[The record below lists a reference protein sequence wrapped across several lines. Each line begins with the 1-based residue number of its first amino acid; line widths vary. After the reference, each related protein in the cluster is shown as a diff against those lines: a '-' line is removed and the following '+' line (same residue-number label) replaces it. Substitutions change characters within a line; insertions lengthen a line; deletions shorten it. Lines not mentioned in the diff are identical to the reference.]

1 MSIKT
6 KDQLQVENQ
15 ASFPDNTTG
24 LITPAVLRN
33 FNTDIIDTLVDS
45 NATSSFATTDS
56 NTFTGAQTITG
67 SNGQVF
73 LTGTSATTPD
83 NSLQSIHTNDD
94 GPWIARF
101 YNDTFSTSSSV
112 MSYWGYNN
120 GDFVL
125 HNDTTQSMTFGI
137 NGYNQNNL
145 VLNDTSITANRE
157 LIVSGAIK
165 TNNNIT
171 WSGNSFNSSLTGSL
185 YFSALNGGTLLL
197 NTDGG
202 EGDVQVGYNG
212 WNGKLKVIGNSEF
225 TGSQTILSG
234 SIAISNNGNVS
245 SFSDTELN
253 IETTNA
259 PAAEFIVSFN
269 QTASAAVISYDGA
282 TYDNELWTIA
292 DSAGL
297 RMTDW
302 DGGTGNLSAIPF
314 MSVVANDGSQPAPL
328 FNRGLSVSGS
338 ITINSASFSGS
349 AISNITPDSSSL
361 QPTTNIVTLTA
372 GEYAGITPVA
382 TTLYIVI

>member
-6 KDQLQVENQ
+6 KEQLEIENQ

-24 LITPAVLRN
+24 LITPEVLRN
-33 FNTDIIDTLVDS
+33 FNSDIIDTLVDS
-45 NATSSFATTDS
+45 NVTSSFATTGS
-56 NTFTGAQTITG
+56 NTFIGDQTIVG
-67 SNGQVF
+67 NV
-73 LTGTSATTPD
+73 
-83 NSLQSIHTNDD
+83 
-94 GPWIARF
+94 
-101 YNDTFSTSSSV
+101 TFPSSSFI
-112 MSYWGYNN
+112 STNN
-120 GDFVL
+120 
-125 HNDTTQSMTFGI
+125 
-137 NGYNQNNL
+137 
-145 VLNDTSITANRE
+145 
-157 LIVSGAIK
+157 VSG
-165 TNNNIT
+165 N
-171 WSGNSFNSSLTGSL
+171 L
-185 YFSALNGGTLLL
+185 YFSALNGGMLHL
-197 NTDGG
+197 NDDGG
-202 EGDVQVGYNG
+202 EGDVVIGYVGSA
-212 WNGKLKVIGNSEF
+212 GKLKVRVNSEL
-225 TGSQTILSG
+225 TGSQSILSG

-253 IETTNA
+253 IEATNS

>member
-24 LITPAVLRN
+24 LITPEVLRN

-45 NATSSFATTDS
+45 NTTSSFATTDS

-83 NSLQSIHTNDD
+83 NALQSIHANDD

-101 YNDTFSTSSSV
+101 YNDTFSTGSSA
-112 MSYWGYNN
+112 MSYWAYNN
-120 GDFVL
+120 GDFVF
-125 HNDTTQSMTFGI
+125 HNDSTQSITFGI
-137 NGYNQNNL
+137 NGYNQTNL
-145 VLNDTSITANRE
+145 VLNDTNITANRDVYVNGN
-157 LIVSGAIK
+157 IYA
-165 TNNNIT
+165 TN
-171 WSGNSFNSSLTGSL
+171 LTGS
-185 YFSALNGGTLLL
+185 FAT
-197 NTDGG
+197 
-202 EGDVQVGYNG
+202 
-212 WNGKLKVIGNSEF
+212 
-225 TGSQTILSG
+225 TGSNNFYGNQTIYSA
-234 SIAISNNGNVS
+234 SIAILNNGNAS
-245 SFSDTELN
+245 SFSDTELS
-253 IETTNA
+253 IETNNT
-259 PAAEFIVSFN
+259 PAAEYIVSFN

-302 DGGTGNLSAIPF
+302 DNGTGNLSAIPF

-372 GEYAGITPVA
+372 NEYAGITPVA